1 MSFRSQA
8 RHCVC
13 IAVLLLTP
21 QWLRAEAGDAARQ
34 APPLVTVGY
43 DAAFDLFN
51 LLDNLPDWL
60 PGYTNAIYRQDWE
73 RRFGLDEKDRA
84 ALEAYAR
91 FRQRTSPMARD
102 DGGKRPLADS
112 LFAGSDT
119 RTGDPYTSYFQN
131 AASFTAATEAAIA
144 AQASGDRE
152 LLRRFYARFAPRAR
166 ALLAGTA
173 RFRRQQETLTRE
185 LAAPEAA
192 AFAARMRTFYGAE
205 AAPIFHVRFVWWPY
219 SDRTQAK
226 LRGGSIVLFSALD
239 VEDDWAPIVLHEYAH
254 FLSAGQPAANREALA
269 AAFARRCPGA
279 LAFPNPLN
287 ALEEPLAIYWGQYR
301 FERDVRGKTLSSDAS
316 WYIQPHADRAAKAIA
331 AAFPADRPAP
341 ALAVG
346 PLLDAAASVCE

>member
-8 RHCVC
+8 GHFVC
-13 IAVLLLTP
+13 IAVLLLAP
-21 QWLRAEAGDAARQ
+21 QWASADAGNSTRQ

-43 DAAFDLFN
+43 DEVFDLFN

-60 PGYTNAIYRQDWE
+60 PGYTNAIYQQDWE
-73 RRFGLDEKDRA
+73 RRFGLDAKDRA
-84 ALEAYAR
+84 ALEAYAQ
-91 FRQRTSPMARD
+91 FRQRTSPMARNVE
-102 DGGKRPLADS
+102 GERPLADS

-119 RTGDPYTSYFQN
+119 RIGDPYTGYFQN

-144 AQASGDRE
+144 AQAPGDRE
-152 LLRRFYARFAPRAR
+152 LLRRFYARFAPRAHQ
-166 ALLAGTA
+166 LLAGTT
-173 RFRRQQETLTRE
+173 RFKRQQEAMARE

-192 AFAARMRTFYGAE
+192 GFAARMRTFYGAE
-205 AAPIFHVRFVWWPY
+205 SAPIFHVRFVWWPY
-219 SDRTQAK
+219 ANRTQAK
-226 LRGGSIVLFSALD
+226 LRGGAIVLFSELD
-239 VEDDWAPIVLHEYAH
+239 VEEDWAPIVLHEYAH
-254 FLSAGQPAANREALA
+254 FLSAGQSAANREALA
-269 AAFARRCPGA
+269 SAFARRCPGA
-279 LAFPNPLN
+279 LALPNPLN

-301 FERDVRGKTLSSDAS
+301 FEREVRGRALSSDAS

>member
-1 MSFRSQA
+1 
-8 RHCVC
+8 
-13 IAVLLLTP
+13 
-21 QWLRAEAGDAARQ
+21 
-34 APPLVTVGY
+34 
-43 DAAFDLFN
+43 
-51 LLDNLPDWL
+51 
-60 PGYTNAIYRQDWE
+60 
-73 RRFGLDEKDRA
+73 
-84 ALEAYAR
+84 
-91 FRQRTSPMARD
+91 
-102 DGGKRPLADS
+102 
-112 LFAGSDT
+112 
-119 RTGDPYTSYFQN
+119 
-131 AASFTAATEAAIA
+131 
-144 AQASGDRE
+144 
-152 LLRRFYARFAPRAR
+152 LRRFYARFAPRAR
-166 ALLAGTA
+166 GLLAGTA
-173 RFRRQQETLTRE
+173 RFRRQQEALTRE

-205 AAPIFHVRFVWWPY
+205 AAPIFHVRYVWWPY

-279 LAFPNPLN
+279 LALPNPLN